1 MEAAAP
7 AHGVRGWDWPQAP
20 DPGPQSPP
28 GAAGAEPSHQPRG
41 WPQPRVL
48 ARRRAGIPWVPCWGN
63 QLCHQTLSPA
73 KRTHTLAMGWH
84 GTARH
89 GTPVLCPTGGSG
101 HKLQPQQ
108 TTAGALGT
116 LQEATVGPELQPCP
130 RDTPTPAPWPTG
142 SVTSTGTGTQQRCL
156 GCAGD
161 EQKVA
166 REVVPGGQH
175 PKGGSGAKAELGA
188 QGEQSSPQPHAWR
201 EGSRRWWKAAGHQTS
216 QWDTTRL
223 HSRTPPAPR
232 PRTLGCAGPGG
243 SGEQGGCSRGG
254 PGPKRGP
261 RHQPLGCA
269 GQGHASAARS
279 HRVCAGSCRGPGF
292 VRRE

>member
-1 MEAAAP
+1 MATATSPGTETCGHPMGPLLGEPTLPSNPVPSHEDAHP
-7 AHGVRGWDWPQAP
+7 GHGVAQ
-20 DPGPQSPP
+20 
-28 GAAGAEPSHQPRG
+28 
-41 WPQPRVL
+41 
-48 ARRRAGIPWVPCWGN
+48 
-63 QLCHQTLSPA
+63 
-73 KRTHTLAMGWH
+73 H

-108 TTAGALGT
+108 TTAGALGM
-116 LQEATVGPELQPCP
+116 LQEATAGPELQHCP
-130 RDTPTPAPWPTG
+130 RDTPTPAPRPTG
-142 SVTSTGTGTQQRCL
+142 SVTSMGTGTRQRCL

-175 PKGGSGAKAELGA
+175 PKGGPEPK
-188 QGEQSSPQPHAWR
+188 QSWGLR
-201 EGSRRWWKAAGHQTS
+201 GSRAHPSPMRGERAPGGGGRQR
-216 QWDTTRL
+216 DTKP

-254 PGPKRGP
+254 PGPKRDPDISPWGAQG
-261 RHQPLGCA
+261 RGTHQ
-269 GQGHASAARS
+269 QAARS
-279 HRVCAGSCRGPGF
+279 RRVCAGSCRGPGF